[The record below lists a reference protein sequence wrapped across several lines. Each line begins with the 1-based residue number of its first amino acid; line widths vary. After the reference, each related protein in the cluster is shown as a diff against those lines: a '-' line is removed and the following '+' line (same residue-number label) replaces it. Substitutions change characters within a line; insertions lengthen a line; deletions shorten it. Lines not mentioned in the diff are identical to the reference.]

1 MLKEK
6 IELLKQLKVD
16 RESLIQEITPLE
28 SFKMNTNS
36 EAYSS
41 DFSDNENSLQEKTT
55 ALNEKS
61 IAIKKLEE
69 EIQALL
75 KVKMVGHDGPN
86 LYL

>member
-6 IELLKQLKVD
+6 IELLKQLKVEYD
-16 RESLIQEITPLE
+16 SLIQEIEPIDSL
-28 SFKMNTNS
+28 KMNTES
-36 EAYSS
+36 TTYFS

-55 ALNEKS
+55 DLDKKL
-61 IAIKKLEE
+61 IDIKKLEE